1 MRVCQR
7 LGWESSHPRPWIR
20 EVSDGTT
27 PTLYRAAST
36 DRLLQTDQSSIH
48 RTLLWIISNIYREPT
63 NLFTFPS
70 AICVGYRLHRIC
82 AITPHMVVYKHR
94 GIQRSEEVLSPK
106 SNAHQ
111 SDYYAYIF
119 FGINESMPTNGRM
132 PIRGLNCERNALA
145 QTPNYIQSIIP
156 RSTTLIL
163 SNIQSE
169 ATLFDDTPLKRS
181 LMELRNLLLY
191 YTTCPRWQ
199 VLFQLDVS
207 SFPSLS

>member
-1 MRVCQR
+1 MNTRGVR
-7 LGWESSHPRPWIR
+7 WHHPN
-20 EVSDGTT
+20 
-27 PTLYRAAST
+27 TL
-36 DRLLQTDQSSIH
+36 QSSIH
-48 RTLLWIISNIYREPT
+48 RPTPSNWSKQHPQNTALNNLKIYREPT

-181 LMELRNLLLY
+181 LMELCNLLLY